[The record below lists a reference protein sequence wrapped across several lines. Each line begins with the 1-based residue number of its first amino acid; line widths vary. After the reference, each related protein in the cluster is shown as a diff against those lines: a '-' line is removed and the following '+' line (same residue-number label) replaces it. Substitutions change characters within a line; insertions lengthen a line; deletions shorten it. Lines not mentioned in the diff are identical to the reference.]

1 MTCSSC
7 EWNRDFGWKVAARG
21 EVGTTAAGVLLGP
34 CARIF
39 IMSLLAGLV
48 AGRTFLWD
56 LAPCEMVM
64 LVSYF
69 YCVWKHDTKWH
80 LYVFGSYK
88 LIFILCNVENR
99 AVLRN
104 LLYILRHS
112 KV

>member
-34 CARIF
+34 CARILS
-39 IMSLLAGLV
+39 MSLLAGLV

-64 LVSYF
+64 LASYF

-88 LIFILCNVENR
+88 LIFILC
-99 AVLRN
+99 
-104 LLYILRHS
+104 
-112 KV
+112 